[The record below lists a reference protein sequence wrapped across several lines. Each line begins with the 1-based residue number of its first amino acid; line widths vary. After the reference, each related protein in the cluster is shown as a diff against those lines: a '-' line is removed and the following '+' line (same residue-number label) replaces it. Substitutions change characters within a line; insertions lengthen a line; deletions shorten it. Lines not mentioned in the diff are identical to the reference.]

1 MQTTGCT
8 GWRVVVVGAFLAT
21 LPGVANAARA
31 RVAAGEL
38 SAPSRLRPDAIATR
52 FVAQHPELAGA
63 SLAALGEP
71 EVRAVPDGYGWVA
84 RFRQSVRGVP
94 VIGGAVVIRIDAE
107 GRVRRISSTAEALD
121 AVDTTPRI
129 VAAEALAAAKAHGA
143 NGVFHPN
150 SMALAIDPRAA
161 YGPRLV
167 WAVRLQ
173 PVPQLLENAIY
184 LIDANSGAFLKRIDL
199 LKYGKANVFKQN
211 PMEEN
216 APEAADF
223 PEGFVPTEA
232 MSSSGSPN
240 VKKLKSTLLEGL
252 NCLDEEKTT
261 SFMGIPVHICTVQ
274 PTAMSNES
282 GDFTSYTPASEPWTA
297 PNNGCP
303 NGLIAGGN
311 GARQPKDEFSEQHMY
326 WHVANAYAFFRTLFA
341 SAGMPDF
348 TLKEKPLPVAVNLC
362 TPDFSNGFQN
372 LSGPL
377 VPFDNAF
384 FSPGMNNPISQALI
398 GGRDAIMFGQGTKYD
413 FAYDGDVIVHEFTH
427 AVIDTLGKLQVGGFE
442 DEQGIQGDQGA
453 MNEGLAD
460 YFSGA
465 LGKDAALG
473 EYTGRNIP
481 NGGAEG
487 AIRDLRNTKQ
497 CALDRWGE
505 VHQDSEAFSSSV
517 WGGRVTVAGDP
528 AKPGFDEAKATK
540 YDRAVL
546 TALMGFTD
554 AEDMPSAA
562 QAIADEVGMLI
573 DAAAKQAVL
582 TSFATHGFQPGC
594 ERVIPWSGKAKDVL
608 FLDGTDSQYA
618 PSGAGRVPSFVQF
631 RIEVPAGNDSI
642 TMRMNVRSQGG
653 GGGGGLFGGGMAP
666 DLSLIRGPVGQPIKW
681 VVGTDDSNEE
691 AAAKFSGSK
700 GEVFATLTGVK
711 PGTYNVMIVN
721 AGGGGSIGTNIRL
734 ETSCSDAN
742 GCVVAPPDMSPD
754 PGQMPADEGCSCD
767 VGGHG
772 TGAPGLALAL
782 LGLVALAQLT
792 RLARRRAR

>member
-8 GWRVVVVGAFLAT
+8 GWRVILVGAFLAT

-31 RVAAGEL
+31 RVTAGEL
-38 SAPSRLRPDAIATR
+38 SPPSRLRPDAIASR

-63 SLAALGEP
+63 ALESLGEP
-71 EVRAVPDGYGWVA
+71 EVRAVPDGRGWVA

-94 VIGGAVVIRIDAE
+94 VIGGGVVLRIDAE
-107 GRVRRISSTAEALD
+107 GRVRRIAATTEAVD
-121 AVDTTPRI
+121 SVDTTPRV
-129 VAAEALAAAKAHGA
+129 VASEALAAAKAHGA

-150 SMALAIDPRAA
+150 SMTLAIDPRAA
-161 YGPRLV
+161 LGPRLV

-173 PVPQLLENAIY
+173 PIPQLLENAIY
-184 LIDANSGAFLKRIDL
+184 LIDAKSGAFLKRVDL

-211 PMEEN
+211 PMEES
-216 APEAADF
+216 APEASDF
-223 PEGFVPTEA
+223 PEGFAPTEA
-232 MSSSGSPN
+232 ASSGGDPK
-240 VKKLKSTLLEGL
+240 VKKLKSPLLEGL
-252 NCLDEEKTT
+252 NCIDEDKTT
-261 SFMGIPVHICTVQ
+261 SFMGINVHICTVT
-274 PTAMSNES
+274 PTAISTDA
-282 GDFTSYTPASEPWTA
+282 GDFTNYTPASEPWTA

-303 NGLIAGGN
+303 NGPLAGG
-311 GARQPKDEFSEQHMY
+311 GRQPKDEFAEQHMY
-326 WHVANAYAFFRTLFA
+326 WHVANTYAFFRTLFA
-341 SAGMPDF
+341 AAGMPDF
-348 TLKEKPLPVAVNLC
+348 TLREKPFPVAVNLC
-362 TPDFSNGFQN
+362 TPDFSGGFQN
-372 LSGPL
+372 LNGPL

-413 FAYDGDVIVHEFTH
+413 FAYDGDVIAHEFVH
-427 AVIDTLGKLQVGGFE
+427 AVIDTLGKLQLGGFE
-442 DEQGIQGDQGA
+442 DEQGLNDDQGA
-453 MNEGLAD
+453 MNEALAD

-473 EYTGRNIP
+473 EYAGRNIP

-505 VHQDSEAFSSSV
+505 VHQDSEAFSAGV
-517 WGGRVTVAGDP
+517 WGGRVAVAGDP
-528 AKPGFDEAKATK
+528 TKAGFDEVKAAK

-546 TALMGFTD
+546 TALMAFTD

-562 QAIADEVGMLI
+562 QAIADEVGMLL

-594 ERVIPWSGKAKDVL
+594 ERVIPWTGKAKDVL

-642 TMRMNVRSQGG
+642 TMRMNVRSG
-653 GGGGGLFGGGMAP
+653 GGGGGLFGGGMPP
-666 DLSLIRGPVGQPIKW
+666 DLALIRGPMGQPIKW
-681 VVGTDDSNEE
+681 VVGTDGGNEE
-691 AAAKFSGSK
+691 ATAKFSGSK
-700 GEVFATLTGVK
+700 GEVFATLSGLM

-721 AGGGGSIGTNIRL
+721 SGGGGSIGTNIRL
-734 ETSCSDAN
+734 ETSCADAG
-742 GCVVAPPDMSPD
+742 GCVAAPPDMTPD
-754 PGQMPADEGCSCD
+754 PGQKPADGGCSCD
-767 VGGHG
+767 VGGRG
-772 TGAPGLALAL
+772 AGAPGLALAL
-782 LGLVALAQLT
+782 LGLVALV
-792 RLARRRAR
+792 RLARRRRFSC